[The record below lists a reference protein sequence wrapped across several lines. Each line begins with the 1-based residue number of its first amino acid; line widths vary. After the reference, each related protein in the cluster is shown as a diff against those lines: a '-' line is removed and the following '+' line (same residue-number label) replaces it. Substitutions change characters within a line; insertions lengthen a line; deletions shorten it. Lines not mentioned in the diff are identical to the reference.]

1 MSSDQTSTIYALN
14 VNLFAFSL
22 QSGVNADT
30 QKTINVTPE
39 IFKQKYEQLIQ
50 NYADTFGSIN
60 PLPELRKEF
69 PASHQYELLNANKQ
83 GRQFHS
89 FASQTQNPLALKPLY
104 RLILYPQKIS
114 DSYALLINVF
124 RPQSAGFD
132 AVSLDEIP
140 TFNPNQCLRWG
151 NDENLIGE
159 TYLITAFL
167 AEAKPSHPEAL
178 KLPAEEILKKL
189 FNDRCPDFYQA
200 DKFLDSYILEFGSPK
215 RSQTR
220 YLVLFYFAESTC
232 DRFKNIYWDLPELF
246 LYYHKITH
254 VFQMSRQYAEQLDKL
269 ISEKIESQLPSFDN
283 TNPPSETLDLED
295 LKTKLKTLLKTAP
308 KYTWELRQLENAL
321 NTIEINTG
329 NYQRTLKRLQNQ
341 VGDRLDLFHQ
351 FARRESKTFQLQI
364 QADLNYAK
372 PGSQLLDQAI
382 ASIRGIV
389 EIEQVE
395 SDRSLERTIE
405 ILAAGLGAGGIVA
418 SAVSGHIDKPL
429 VIKIPQAG
437 DRIHPGVSSLLFSF
451 LFALVLG
458 GVVGLINGKFRVNG
472 TIAKIFNYIL
482 GHSK

>member
-1 MSSDQTSTIYALN
+1 MSSDQISPIYALN

-50 NYADTFGSIN
+50 NYADTFGSVN
-60 PLPELRKEF
+60 PLPELRQEF
-69 PASHQYELLNANKQ
+69 PASHQYDLLKIGNKQ
-83 GRQFHS
+83 GRQFRS
-89 FASQTQNPLALKPLY
+89 FSSQVKNPLASKPL
-104 RLILYPQKIS
+104 RLTLYPQKIS

-140 TFNPNQCLRWG
+140 TFNPNQGLSWG

-167 AEAKPSHPEAL
+167 SEAKPSHPEAL

-189 FNDRCPDFYQA
+189 FNGYCPGFYQA

-269 ISEKIESQLPSFDN
+269 IREEIESQLPSFNN
-283 TNPPSETLDLED
+283 TTTASETLDLED
-295 LKTKLKTLLKTAP
+295 LKIKLKNLLKTAP
-308 KYTWELRQLENAL
+308 QYTWELRQLENAL

-395 SDRSLERTIE
+395 SDRDLQTLITAVGVGIGASGVAATASPYILEPKAKE
-405 ILAAGLGAGGIVA
+405 KEYSNL
-418 SAVSGHIDKPL
+418 PL
-429 VIKIPQAG
+429 
-437 DRIHPGVSSLLFSF
+437 SLLFS
-451 LFALVLG
+451 L
-458 GVVGLINGKFRVNG
+458 VVGVIGG
-472 TIAKIFNYIL
+472 AIAVKIMPYL
-482 GHSK
+482 QKRSKKP